1 MRTNCIRMFGLAVLA
16 GSLLMT
22 QAVNADDAVVST
34 AAQDLSSLVTIV
46 GPEGLVIQLPAV
58 DIDAL
63 AEQLRELRS
72 SLISRKQK
80 LTNELET
87 KRFDSDDTLL
97 ALVLPGGLIYAGY
110 KKAAYERARHN
121 LDEVSENIAEYS
133 GDLALLREQLQPVAI
148 AQLK

>member
-1 MRTNCIRMFGLAVLA
+1 MRTNNIRMFGLAVLM
-16 GSLLMT
+16 GSLLVT
-22 QAVNADDAVVST
+22 HAV
-34 AAQDLSSLVTIV
+34 AAEDLSSPINIV
-46 GPEGLVIQLPAV
+46 SPGGFVIQLPAV

-80 LTNELET
+80 LANELES
-87 KRFDSDDTLL
+87 KQFDSGDTLL
-97 ALVLPGGLIYAGY
+97 ALVMPGGLIYAGY
-110 KKAAYERARHN
+110 KKAAYARARHD

-133 GDLALLREQLQPVAI
+133 VDLALLQEQLQPVAV